1 MTRTKVNSKDVASK
15 QCLDKT
21 DWNKIYN
28 QSQASVDLKSSQDS
42 ENPVL
47 KEAKFKRI
55 NDK

>member
-1 MTRTKVNSKDVASK
+1 MTITKVRSKDAVSK

-21 DWNKIYN
+21 DWNKVYN
-28 QSQASVDLKSSQDS
+28 QPQASVDQKSSQDS

-47 KEAKFKRI
+47 KDAKFKRI